1 MLTLFTAAADLE
13 RNETT
18 QLVEEAE
25 VSGGGHA
32 SQRPPVPQAPSPGG
46 SGESEPIPPP
56 RAPGPRLEPGADT
69 PRSPNPAKDVGEV
82 GRGDAGGIHRVQNGP
97 VTSPPSAPA
106 RSSVITAAGGGIR
119 VQQQSRTANVTL
131 Q

>member
-1 MLTLFTAAADLE
+1 MQQSIAAGAANTLFTAAADLE

-56 RAPGPRLEPGADT
+56 RAPGPRLA
-69 PRSPNPAKDVGEV
+69 PAWSRYSKKPESCK
-82 GRGDAGGIHRVQNGP
+82 GRG
-97 VTSPPSAPA
+97 
-106 RSSVITAAGGGIR
+106 
-119 VQQQSRTANVTL
+119 
-131 Q
+131 

>member
-1 MLTLFTAAADLE
+1 MKRRSWSKRQRFLEEDTLVSALPYPKRRHLE
-13 RNETT
+13 EVESLSQSRHPGL
-18 QLVEEAE
+18 LV
-25 VSGGGHA
+25 
-32 SQRPPVPQAPSPGG
+32 
-46 SGESEPIPPP
+46 
-56 RAPGPRLEPGADT
+56 RALRLPGADT

-106 RSSVITAAGGGIR
+106 RSSVIKAAGGGIR